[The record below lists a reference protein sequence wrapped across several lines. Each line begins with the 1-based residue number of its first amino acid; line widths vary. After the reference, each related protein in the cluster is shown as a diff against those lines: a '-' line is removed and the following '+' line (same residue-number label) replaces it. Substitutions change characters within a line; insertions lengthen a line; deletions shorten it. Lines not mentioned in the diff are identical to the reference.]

1 MEQHHSIM
9 KYYFAPLEGLTDS
22 IYRRL
27 HHTYFP
33 GLDKYYTPFLSP
45 TVHRALTA
53 REARELPP
61 ADSLG
66 CRCVPQLLTK
76 VPEDF
81 LWMAHQCK
89 DLGYEEVNLNLGCPS
104 GTVTAKG
111 KGSAML
117 DDHEALSRFLDAVFA
132 GTDVQIS
139 VKTRIGFHSA
149 EYFSELL
156 DIFNRYPIKE
166 LTVHPRVRDTFYNGP
181 VDMEIFAY
189 ALANSRNPVCF
200 NGNLC
205 SLEQITGLQ
214 TDYPQLD
221 AVMLGRGLIGDPGML
236 TPGCTQVSTLEIF
249 YDALLEE
256 YTAAFG
262 GSRNAMFRLKE
273 NWRYLL
279 RRFEHCEKLS
289 KRLRKIT
296 DIAEYK
302 AITRDIFHSVPLRDK
317 LEPDW

>member
-33 GLDKYYTPFLSP
+33 CVDKYYTPFLSP

-66 CRCVPQLLTK
+66 YHCVPQLLTK

-81 LWMAHQCK
+81 LWMAHQCRE
-89 DLGYEEVNLNLGCPS
+89 LGYEEVNLNLGCPS
-104 GTVTAKG
+104 GTVTTKG

-117 DDHEALSRFLDAVFA
+117 EDHEVLDRFLDAVFA

-156 DIFNRYPIKE
+156 DIFNQYPIKE
-166 LTVHPRVRDTFYNGP
+166 LTVHPRIRDVFYNGP
-181 VDMEIFAY
+181 VDMVIFRY
-189 ALANSRNPVCF
+189 ALENSRNPVCF
-200 NGNLC
+200 NSNLC
-205 SLEQITGLQ
+205 SLPQIRKLQ
-214 TDYPQLD
+214 EEFPQLG

-236 TPGCTQVSTLEIF
+236 TPGGTNAETLELF
-249 YDALLEE
+249 FDALLEE

-262 GSRNAMFRLKE
+262 GSRNALFRMKE
-273 NWRYLL
+273 NWRYFL
-279 RRFEHCEKLS
+279 RRFESCEKLS
-289 KRLRKIT
+289 KRLRKVT

-302 AITRDIFHSVPLRDK
+302 AITREIFRTVPLRDK
-317 LEPDW
+317 LEADW